1 MQSIL
6 LVNKW
11 GPISKYCTNVNEN
24 HQVQPKTITEIFTE
38 SMIKVTNLRKQSKAQ
53 GSREYDGTKT
63 LKPVDGYTSRF
74 QYNGYA
80 KKSHWHYYDEN
91 GPNKSRAPETELQL
105 HYKRRKKHKYCLLM
119 AFAGGNYFGMQ
130 YNVSVNTIEDRL
142 LNAMVKNQWIL
153 EEHLEKPWLV
163 EFQRGSRTDR
173 GVSAARQN
181 VSAILRELI
190 FCLKNKMNLCFDTQI
205 NTPMDF
211 PMFTFIQQ
219 IIHNSIFSNSN

>member
-1 MQSIL
+1 M
-6 LVNKW
+6 K
-11 GPISKYCTNVNEN
+11 
-24 HQVQPKTITEIFTE
+24 
-38 SMIKVTNLRKQSKAQ
+38 KVTDLRKQGKAHKT
-53 GSREYDGTKT
+53 REYDGTKT

-74 QYNGYA
+74 QYNGFV

-91 GPNKSRAPETELQL
+91 GPNKCRTPETELQL
-105 HYKRRKKHKYCLLM
+105 LYRMRKKHKYCLLM

-130 YNVSVNTIEDRL
+130 YNVSVNTIEDKL
-142 LNAMVKNQWIL
+142 LNSMVKNQWIL

-190 FCLKNKMNLCFDTQI
+190 I
-205 NTPMDF
+205 
-211 PMFTFIQQ
+211 
-219 IIHNSIFSNSN
+219 